1 MFKRFS
7 GRGSEFDQKVPLSAF
22 VLYKREASWLVAAF
36 LLLCLLS
43 FLAGYF
49 MGQRKAIRAFVQQ
62 TSEEA
67 LLEQAQPDVTVGSI
81 EDKVEEQE
89 IALVESSE
97 RVQKGRVRKKHFFYA
112 PIAAN
117 DKYAQALNLID
128 IAHKNDI
135 ELRIKKSSRKLKNG
149 KRKVTY
155 QIVTAPYSN
164 KEELLKDLEGLK
176 KISQFKKISIR
187 DIRKTEQEG

>member
-49 MGQRKAIRAFVQQ
+49 MGQGKAIRAFVQQ
-62 TSEEA
+62 TSEDA
-67 LLEQAQPDVTVGSI
+67 LLEQAQPENMGEAT
-81 EDKVEEQE
+81 EDKVEASPV
-89 IALVESSE
+89 ALDELSEHVQMDGPKKSS
-97 RVQKGRVRKKHFFYA
+97 FFYA

-128 IAHKNDI
+128 IAHKNGI
-135 ELRIKKSSRKLKNG
+135 ELRIKKSSRKLRNG

-164 KEELLKDLEGLK
+164 KKELEKDLEDLK
-176 KISQFKKISIR
+176 KISQFKKISIK

>member
-1 MFKRFS
+1 MDMFKRFS

-22 VLYKREASWLVAAF
+22 VIYKREASWLVAAF

-67 LLEQAQPDVTVGSI
+67 LLEQAQPEPVI
-81 EDKVEEQE
+81 EPTETKPEEEKVVSEEVAPE
-89 IALVESSE
+89 EVNKTLY
-97 RVQKGRVRKKHFFYA
+97 YA

-128 IAHKNDI
+128 LAHKNGV

-149 KRKVTY
+149 RRKVTY
-155 QIVTAPYSN
+155 QIVTAPYSD
-164 KEELLKDLEGLK
+164 KEELQKDLENLK
-176 KISQFKKISIR
+176 QISQFKKISIN
-187 DIRKTEQEG
+187 IRKTEQEG

>member
-22 VLYKREASWLVAAF
+22 VIYKREASWLVAAF

-67 LLEQAQPDVTVGSI
+67 LLEQSQPESI
-81 EDKVEEQE
+81 IEPTETKSEEENKGESEERESKE
-89 IALVESSE
+89 IKNS
-97 RVQKGRVRKKHFFYA
+97 HFYA

-117 DKYAQALNLID
+117 DKYAQALNLVD
-128 IAHKNDI
+128 IAHKNGV

-149 KRKVTY
+149 RRKVTY
-155 QIVTAPYSN
+155 QIVTAPYSD
-164 KEELLKDLEGLK
+164 KEELQKDLESLK
-176 KISQFKKISIR
+176 NISQFKKISIN
-187 DIRKTEQEG
+187 IRKTEQEG